1 MNLED
6 LFHNIDKRL
15 AVIEALSE
23 AHALETDR
31 QMQEIKKDLHQVRE
45 EVSRLKIRVAGIS
58 AGVSV
63 IVGALFKFWGIS

>member
-1 MNLED
+1 MSLEQ

-31 QMQEIKKDLHQVRE
+31 QMAEIRKDLHQMRE

-58 AGVSV
+58 SGVSLL
-63 IVGALFKFWGIS
+63 VGILFKLWGS

>member
-1 MNLED
+1 MNLEG

-23 AHALETDR
+23 AHAIETER
-31 QMQEIKKDLHQVRE
+31 QMNDIKKDLHQMRE

-58 AGVSV
+58 SGVSLL
-63 IVGALFKFWGIS
+63 VGLLFKLWGN

>member
-1 MNLED
+1 MNLEG

-23 AHALETDR
+23 AHALETER
-31 QMQEIKKDLHQVRE
+31 QMRELKVDLEKMRD

-58 AGVSV
+58 TGVS
-63 IVGALFKFWGIS
+63 ILVGAVFKYWGI

>member
-1 MNLED
+1 MNLEG

-23 AHALETDR
+23 AHALETER
-31 QMQEIKKDLHQVRE
+31 QMRELKVDLEKMRD

-58 AGVSV
+58 TGVS
-63 IVGALFKFWGIS
+63 ILVGVVFKYWGI

>member
-1 MNLED
+1 MNLEN

-23 AHALETDR
+23 AHALETER
-31 QMQEIKKDLHQVRE
+31 QMKDIKYDLDRMRE

-58 AGVSV
+58 SGVS
-63 IVGALFKFWGIS
+63 ILVGLLFKYWSA

>member
-1 MNLED
+1 MNLEG

-23 AHALETDR
+23 AHAIETER
-31 QMQEIKKDLHQVRE
+31 QMNEIKKDLHQMRE

-58 AGVSV
+58 SGVSLL
-63 IVGALFKFWGIS
+63 IGILFKLWGS

>member
-1 MNLED
+1 MNLES

-23 AHALETDR
+23 AHAIETEK
-31 QMQEIKKDLHQVRE
+31 QMQEIKTDLHKMRE

-58 AGVSV
+58 TGVS
-63 IVGALFKFWGIS
+63 ILVGVLFKYWGLQ

>member
-1 MNLED
+1 MNLEG

-23 AHALETDR
+23 AHALETER
-31 QMQEIKKDLHQVRE
+31 QMQEIRKDLHQMRD

-58 AGVSV
+58 TGVS
-63 IVGALFKFWGIS
+63 ILIGAVFKYWGI

>member
-1 MNLED
+1 MTLEG

-23 AHALETDR
+23 AHAIETER
-31 QMQEIKKDLHQVRE
+31 QMREIKKDLDKMRE

-58 AGVSV
+58 TGVS
-63 IVGALFKFWGIS
+63 ILVGVLFKYWSI

>member
-1 MNLED
+1 MSLEQ

-31 QMQEIKKDLHQVRE
+31 QMNEIRKDLHQMRE

-58 AGVSV
+58 TGVS
-63 IVGALFKFWGIS
+63 ILVGVVFKYWSA

>member
-1 MNLED
+1 MSLEQ

-31 QMQEIKKDLHQVRE
+31 QMNEIRKDLHQMRE

-58 AGVSV
+58 SGVSLL
-63 IVGALFKFWGIS
+63 VGILFRMWGN

>member
-1 MNLED
+1 MNLEG

-23 AHALETDR
+23 AHAIETER
-31 QMQEIKKDLHQVRE
+31 QMKDIKHDLDKMRE

-58 AGVSV
+58 TGVS
-63 IVGALFKFWGIS
+63 ILVGVVFKYWGV

>member
-1 MNLED
+1 MTLEG

-23 AHALETDR
+23 AHAIETER
-31 QMQEIKKDLHQVRE
+31 QMREIKRDLDKMRE

-58 AGVSV
+58 TGVS
-63 IVGALFKFWGIS
+63 ILVGVLFKYWSI

>member
-1 MNLED
+1 MSLEG

-23 AHALETDR
+23 AHAIETER
-31 QMQEIKKDLHQVRE
+31 QMNEIKKDLHQMRE

-58 AGVSV
+58 SGVSLL
-63 IVGALFKFWGIS
+63 IGILFKLWGS